1 MEILECPPSTY
12 KDYVG
17 YVDSCK
23 LCPTNS
29 GHPPFLWTFC
39 YWFFPLMRFEK
50 AWNMGAPNS
59 VHKLPRVSF
68 VFCILRTILRPCEK
82 FNIVVKTYKYSHKI
96 NVEMN
101 CTYVNLGLLLPFL
114 RNLGSIHGQFVRF
127 LRLIVCSVLFSYIKR
142 SRWLCAVSTHKSLP
156 HQRTAHR
163 FTMKVPNLLRSGQ
176 SLISSHRHGCWMCF
190 LRENI
195 WKALGSGQSG
205 GVRSGITTTTCC
217 RVNKNI

>member
-23 LCPTNS
+23 LGPANS

-39 YWFFPLMRFEK
+39 YWFFPLMRFEI

-59 VHKLPRVSF
+59 VHKLSRVSF
-68 VFCILRTILRPCEK
+68 VFCILRTILRLCEK

-127 LRLIVCSVLFSYIKR
+127 LRLIVCSVLFSCIKR
-142 SRWLCAVSTHKSLP
+142 SKTGDYVQSRLT
-156 HQRTAHR
+156 
-163 FTMKVPNLLRSGQ
+163 NLSRIKEPLTYSPWKRQ
-176 SLISSHRHGCWMCF
+176 IS
-190 LRENI
+190 
-195 WKALGSGQSG
+195 
-205 GVRSGITTTTCC
+205 
-217 RVNKNI
+217 